1 MSFAARPLAFLAMA
15 TLALSSVAVAP
26 SPAQLI
32 ARDTDRHPEDSLR
45 LPCLLQPNAKTID
58 MTRRRS
64 YRACSAGGSLDTPE
78 QTARHFLEQYSPA
91 LKMGAEGVA
100 GLRTVQIKR
109 GLASAHTR
117 FEQTVNRRPVFN
129 AWLSVHQGP
138 SGDVQALHTNY
149 SVAPISKPRR
159 PKVRRAAARRAA
171 LAAAGVTAERM
182 RHDHRL
188 VWFAAA
194 DGTLRVAHEL
204 WIWAAEPL
212 GDFLTVV
219 DGVTGKILFQ
229 ENRIA
234 FDTGSGLVF
243 LPNPVQTSGNTG
255 LTDNSDLT
263 SPTLDAQRSAV
274 TLLGLDAGTGRIKGE
289 YVDLTLTGGLVVT
302 VADEPSRV
310 YNYDRDDDRFEE
322 VTIYHSIDS
331 LQRWFHSLGFDDDTP
346 PANGIRDFPTLANAH
361 WFADDQSYY
370 STGDDAV
377 HFGDGGID
385 DGEDADI
392 IAHEYGHAVQH
403 DQNACWGGGDMGA
416 MGEGFGDYLAASFYL
431 PNGDATYQASH
442 AACVG
447 DWDATS
453 FGSGNPACLR
463 RVDGNKT
470 YPGDLVGSAHADGE
484 IWSRAVWDI
493 RLALGA
499 TKADTLVLEH
509 HFSVP
514 CNATMTDA
522 ALALLQANVNLYSG
536 LDDATIRTAFCD
548 RGILSGVAC
557 TPPSTLSVGI
567 VPSDDPAFAGSALN
581 YTVTATNTGGSSL
594 TGVALSATV
603 PSGSSYIAG
612 SASDGGSESG
622 GTVSWSTF
630 SLAAGA
636 QAQRSYQ
643 VLVGPGS
650 GTQVAFSDDMES
662 GSGAWVAGHN
672 LGSAD
677 WSLSGS
683 NPFGGKGS
691 SKSVPTTT
699 VGATAC
705 IDGKADVFSCNS
717 VDLEQFFPMSAIG
730 GGDGNDSWGWTDST
744 TGSEYAIAGRST
756 GTSFLDVTDPAAPI
770 YLGDLPTAT
779 GESAWRDM
787 KVYADH
793 VYIVSDNNGAH
804 GMQVFDLTGLRSVAS
819 PPVTFS
825 ETAHYPNFGN
835 AHNIAIN
842 EDTGFAY
849 VVGSSTCSAGLH
861 MVDLSSPAS
870 PVQAGCYSGDGY
882 THDVQCVV
890 YAGPDS
896 AYSGQEICFAFN
908 EDTLTIVNVEDKSS
922 PVQISRTGYSGVS
935 YTHQGWVTEDHA
947 YVLLNDEL
955 DEAYGGHNTRTYIVD
970 VSDLDAPVFGASYT
984 SHLPSIDHNLYIK
997 NGYAYESN
1005 YTTGLRIIDL
1015 SDIANGNLCEV
1026 ASFDIYPASDAAAF
1040 AGAWN
1045 VYPFFAS
1052 GTIVISSIEGL
1063 TLVTPDLSSPTCF
1076 DPGGGSGQSWF
1087 APDPGI
1093 ESDLW
1098 VRTASP
1104 IAVAGTPTLT
1114 FWHDYNT
1121 EPGYDGGVVEI
1132 SSDGG
1137 SSWSDLGSA
1146 MTANGYNSSL
1156 NTCCSNPLGG
1166 RQAFSGS
1173 SGEYL
1178 QTTIDLSAW
1187 TGEQVLLRWR
1197 MGSDSSVP
1205 GTGWYLDNVEIGTE
1219 VSLSAS
1225 AQGSSNEGQ
1234 SGSQAVV
1241 TQVTSSC
1248 GNGVTD
1254 PGEDCDDSGESA
1266 TCDADCTAAT
1276 CGDQAVNSTAGEQ
1289 CDDGN
1294 LDDTD
1299 ACLSTCLDAT
1309 CGDSAVQAGV
1319 EECDDGPAN
1328 SDTNPDACRTDCSS
1342 ASCGDNVQ
1350 DSGEDCDDGGES
1362 ATCDGDCTAATC
1374 GDQAVNS
1381 TAGEQCDDGNLDDTD
1396 ACLSTCLDA
1405 TCGDSAVQA
1414 GVEEC
1419 DDGPANS
1426 DSTPDACRTDCS
1438 SASCGD
1444 SVQDSGEQCDDGNSS
1459 NTDACTANCLEAF
1472 CGDGYTEQG
1481 VESCDDGNN
1490 TPGDGCSD
1498 ECAAEVAPDKAQ
1510 QACIVL
1516 VNKAAS
1522 KVAKARGKI
1531 AKGCMKTAAKG
1542 DTAGAQAC
1550 ITTDPKGKVAKA
1562 RQKLSDTVLGK
1573 CQSPPSFGFTDAA
1586 TAGDG
1591 AEDGELSLVA
1601 GLLGNDLSSAAL
1613 TTAENR
1619 DGARCQATVQFSASK
1634 LSFSVHK
1641 LFQACK
1647 KSGLKA
1653 GSFTGSE
1660 QLAGCFD
1667 VLATDSSGKLAR
1679 ARNKTSSKMRKNC
1692 TSVDVSQTLPGS
1704 CSASP
1709 DGTAAADCAVEVTLC
1724 KTCLELNVIDDMAYD
1739 CDQFDNGLADGSCN

>member
-1 MSFAARPLAFLAMA
+1 LLPARCHAKKIV
-15 TLALSSVAVAP
+15 LSAAVAQALYAILCAAP
-26 SPAQLI
+26 VAAQGPP
-32 ARDTDRHPEDSLR
+32 TVRHPEDSLR
-45 LPCLLQPNAKTID
+45 LPCLAQPNAKTID
-58 MTRRRS
+58 LSSRRS
-64 YRACSAGGSLDTPE
+64 YLACSAAGSLEAPE
-78 QTARHFLEQYSPA
+78 ETARHFLEQYSFA
-91 LKMGAEGVA
+91 LNMNAGSVA
-100 GLRTVQIKR
+100 GLRTVQVKR
-109 GLASAHTR
+109 GLAGAHTR
-117 FEQTVNRRPVFN
+117 FEQTLNGRPVFG
-129 AWLSVHQGP
+129 AWVSVHQGP
-138 SGDVQALHTNY
+138 AGEVQTLHSNY

-171 LAAAGVTAERM
+171 IAAAGVTAERM

-188 VWFAAA
+188 VWFAVS

-204 WIWAAEPL
+204 WIWATEPL

-234 FDTGSGLVF
+234 FDTGSGLAF
-243 LPNPVQTSGNTG
+243 IPNPVQTSGDTS
-255 LTDNSDLT
+255 LTDNSDAT
-263 SPTLDAQRSAV
+263 SATLDAQRSAV
-274 TLLGLDAGTGRIKGE
+274 TLLGLDAGTGRLKGE

-302 VADEPSRV
+302 VADEASRV

-331 LQRWFHSLGFDDDTP
+331 IQRWFHSLGFDDDTA

-361 WFADDQSYY
+361 WFADDQSFY
-370 STGDDAV
+370 STGDNAV
-377 HFGDGGID
+377 HFGDGGVD

-392 IAHEYGHAVQH
+392 VAHEYGHAVQH
-403 DQNACWGGGDMGA
+403 DQNACWGGGEMGA

-431 PNGDATYQASH
+431 FDGDATYQASH

-447 DWDATS
+447 DWDATA

-470 YPGDLVGSAHADGE
+470 YPDDLVGSVHADGE
-484 IWSRAVWDI
+484 IWSRALWDI

-567 VPSDDPAFAGSALN
+567 LPSDNPAFAGSALT
-581 YTVTATNTGGSSL
+581 YTVTASNTGGSSL

-622 GTVSWSTF
+622 GTVSWSAFT
-630 SLAAGA
+630 LAAGA
-636 QAQRSYQ
+636 QFQRSYQ

-662 GSGAWVAGHN
+662 GGGAWVAGHDV
-672 LGSAD
+672 GSAD

-691 SKSVPTTT
+691 SNSVPTTT

-744 TGSEYAIAGRST
+744 TGREYAIAGRST
-756 GTSFLDVTDPAAPI
+756 GTSFLDVTDPAVPV
-770 YLGDLPTAT
+770 YLGDLPPHT
-779 GESAWRDM
+779 GPSDWRDM

-793 VYIVSDNNGAH
+793 VYIVSEASGH

-825 ETAHYPNFGN
+825 ETAHYPNFGS

-849 VVGSSTCSAGLH
+849 VVGSGACSAGLH
-861 MVDLSSPAS
+861 MIDLSSPAS

-896 AYSGQEICFAFN
+896 AYSGREICFAFN
-908 EDTLTIVNVEDKSS
+908 EDTLTIVDVEDKNS
-922 PVQISRTGYSGVS
+922 PVQVSRTGYSGVS
-935 YTHQGWVTEDHA
+935 YTHQGWLTEDHA

-984 SHLPSIDHNLYIK
+984 SHLPSIDHNLYVK
-997 NGYAYESN
+997 GGFAYESN

-1026 ASFDIYPASDAAAF
+1026 ASFDIYPASDAAVF
-1040 AGAWN
+1040 AGSWN

-1052 GTIVISSIEGL
+1052 GTVVISSIEGL

-1076 DPGGGSGQSWF
+1076 DPGSGSGQSWF

-1104 IAVAGTPTLT
+1104 IAVAGNPTLT

-1156 NTCCSNPLGG
+1156 SSCCGNPLGG
-1166 RQAFSGS
+1166 RQAFSGN
-1173 SGEYL
+1173 GGGYL
-1178 QTTIDLSAW
+1178 QTSVDLSAW
-1187 TGEQVLLRWR
+1187 SGEQVLLRWR
-1197 MGSDSSVP
+1197 MGSDSSIP
-1205 GTGWYLDNVEIGTE
+1205 GTGWYLDNVEIATE
-1219 VSLSAS
+1219 VFLSAS

-1234 SGSQAVV
+1234 SGSQTVV
-1241 TQVTSSC
+1241 TEVTSSC

-1319 EECDDGPAN
+1319 EECDDGAAN
-1328 SDTNPDACRTDCSS
+1328 SDSNPDACRTDCS
-1342 ASCGDNVQ
+1342 N
-1350 DSGEDCDDGGES
+1350 
-1362 ATCDGDCTAATC
+1362 
-1374 GDQAVNS
+1374 
-1381 TAGEQCDDGNLDDTD
+1381 
-1396 ACLSTCLDA
+1396 
-1405 TCGDSAVQA
+1405 
-1414 GVEEC
+1414 
-1419 DDGPANS
+1419 P
-1426 DSTPDACRTDCS
+1426 
-1438 SASCGD
+1438 SCGD
-1444 SVQDSGEQCDDGNSS
+1444 SVQDSGEDCDDGNSS
-1459 NTDACTANCLEAF
+1459 NTDACTANCLGAF

-1490 TPGDGCSD
+1490 TAGDGCSD
-1498 ECAAEVAPDKAQ
+1498 ECATEVAPDKAQ

-1531 AKGCMKTAAKG
+1531 AKGCMKAAAKG

-1562 RQKLSDTVLGK
+1562 RQKLSDTVLSK
-1573 CQSPPSFGFTDAA
+1573 CQSPPSFGFTDAL

-1601 GLLGNDLSSAAL
+1601 GLLGNDLSLAAL

-1653 GSFTGSE
+1653 GSFTGSS
-1660 QLAGCFD
+1660 QLASCFD
-1667 VLATDSSGKLAR
+1667 VLATDASGKLAR
-1679 ARNKTSSKMRKNC
+1679 ARDKTSSKMAKTC
-1692 TSVDVSQTLPGS
+1692 ASVDVSQTLPGS
-1704 CSASP
+1704 CSTSP

-1724 KTCLELNVIDDMAYD
+1724 ETCLELNVIDGMAYD
-1739 CDQFDNGLADGSCN
+1739 CDQFDNSLADGSCN

>member
-1 MSFAARPLAFLAMA
+1 MLPARCHAKKIVLSAAV
-15 TLALSSVAVAP
+15 TQALYAILCAAPVA
-26 SPAQLI
+26 AQ
-32 ARDTDRHPEDSLR
+32 DPPTVRHPEDSLR
-45 LPCLLQPNAKTID
+45 LPCLAQPNAKTID
-58 MTRRRS
+58 LSSRRS
-64 YRACSAGGSLDTPE
+64 YLACSAAGSLEAPE
-78 QTARHFLEQYSPA
+78 ETARHFLEQYSLA
-91 LKMGAEGVA
+91 LNMNAGSVA
-100 GLRTVQIKR
+100 GLRTVQVKR

-117 FEQTVNRRPVFN
+117 FEQTVNGRPVFG
-129 AWLSVHQGP
+129 AWVSVHQGP
-138 SGDVQALHTNY
+138 AGEVQTLHSNY

-171 LAAAGVTAERM
+171 IAAAGVTAERM

-188 VWFAAA
+188 VWFAVS

-204 WIWAAEPL
+204 WIWATEPL

-229 ENRIA
+229 ENRIS
-234 FDTGSGLVF
+234 FDTGSGLAF
-243 LPNPVQTSGNTG
+243 IPNPIQTSGDTS
-255 LTDNSDLT
+255 LADNADAT
-263 SPTLDAQRSAV
+263 SATLDAQRSAV
-274 TLLGLDAGTGRIKGE
+274 TLLGLDAGTGRLKGE

-302 VADEPSRV
+302 VADEASRV
-310 YNYDRDDDRFEE
+310 YNYNRDDDRFEE

-331 LQRWFHSLGFDDDTP
+331 IQRWFHSLGFDDDTA

-361 WFADDQSYY
+361 WFADDQSFY
-370 STGDDAV
+370 STGDNAV
-377 HFGDGGID
+377 HFGDGGVD

-392 IAHEYGHAVQH
+392 VAHEYGHAVQH
-403 DQNACWGGGDMGA
+403 DQNACWGGGEMGA

-431 PNGDATYQASH
+431 PDGDATYQASH

-470 YPGDLVGSAHADGE
+470 YPGDLVGSVHADGE

-493 RLALGA
+493 RLALGP

-522 ALALLQANVNLYSG
+522 ALALLQANLNLYSG
-536 LDDATIRTAFCD
+536 LDDGTIRTAFCD

-567 VPSDDPAFAGSALN
+567 LPSDNPAFAGSALT

-622 GTVSWSTF
+622 GTVSWSAFT
-630 SLAAGA
+630 LAAGA
-636 QAQRSYQ
+636 QFQRSYQ

-662 GSGAWVAGHN
+662 GGGAWVAGHDV
-672 LGSAD
+672 GSAD

-691 SKSVPTTT
+691 RNSVPTTT

-705 IDGKADVFSCNS
+705 IDDKADVFSCNS

-744 TGSEYAIAGRST
+744 TGREYAIAGRST
-756 GTSFLDVTDPAAPI
+756 GTSFLDVTDPAAPV
-770 YLGDLPTAT
+770 YLGDLPAHN
-779 GESAWRDM
+779 GVASDWRDM

-793 VYIVSDNNGAH
+793 VYIVSEASGH

-849 VVGSSTCSAGLH
+849 VVGSGACSAGLH
-861 MVDLSSPAS
+861 MIDLSSPAS
-870 PVQAGCYSGDGY
+870 PVSAGCYSGDGY

-896 AYSGQEICFAFN
+896 AYSGREICFAFN
-908 EDTLTIVNVEDKSS
+908 EDTLTIVDVEDKNS
-922 PVQISRTGYSGVS
+922 PVQVSRTGYSGVS
-935 YTHQGWVTEDHA
+935 YTHQGWLTEDHA

-984 SHLPSIDHNLYIK
+984 SHLPSIDHNLYVK
-997 NGYAYESN
+997 GDFAYESN

-1026 ASFDIYPASDAAAF
+1026 ASFDVYPASDAAVF
-1040 AGAWN
+1040 AGSWN

-1076 DPGGGSGQSWF
+1076 DPGSGSGQSWF

-1104 IAVAGTPTLT
+1104 IAVAGNPTLT

-1156 NTCCSNPLGG
+1156 SSCCGNPLGG
-1166 RQAFSGS
+1166 RQAFTGN
-1173 SGEYL
+1173 GGGYL
-1178 QTTIDLSAW
+1178 QTSVDLSAW
-1187 TGEQVLLRWR
+1187 SGEQVLLRWR
-1197 MGSDSSVP
+1197 LGSDSSVP
-1205 GTGWYLDNVEIGTE
+1205 GTGWYLDNVEIATE

-1234 SGSQAVV
+1234 SGSQTVV
-1241 TQVTSSC
+1241 TEVTSSC

-1266 TCDADCTAAT
+1266 ICDADCTAVT

-1309 CGDSAVQAGV
+1309 CGDSTVQAGV
-1319 EECDDGPAN
+1319 EDCDDGPAN
-1328 SDTNPDACRTDCSS
+1328 SN
-1342 ASCGDNVQ
+1342 
-1350 DSGEDCDDGGES
+1350 
-1362 ATCDGDCTAATC
+1362 
-1374 GDQAVNS
+1374 
-1381 TAGEQCDDGNLDDTD
+1381 
-1396 ACLSTCLDA
+1396 
-1405 TCGDSAVQA
+1405 
-1414 GVEEC
+1414 
-1419 DDGPANS
+1419 
-1426 DSTPDACRTDCS
+1426 STPDACRTDCS

-1459 NTDACTANCLEAF
+1459 NTDACTANCLGAF

-1490 TPGDGCSD
+1490 TAGDGCSD
-1498 ECAAEVAPDKAQ
+1498 ECASEVVPDKAQ

-1531 AKGCMKTAAKG
+1531 AKGCMKAAARG

-1601 GLLGNDLSSAAL
+1601 GLLGNDLSSTAL

-1653 GSFTGSE
+1653 GSFTGSA
-1660 QLAGCFD
+1660 QLASCFD
-1667 VLATDSSGKLAR
+1667 VLATDASGKLAR
-1679 ARNKTSSKMRKNC
+1679 ARDKTSSKMAQTC
-1692 TSVDVSQTLPGS
+1692 ASVDVSQTLPGS
-1704 CSASP
+1704 CSTSP

-1724 KTCLELNVIDDMAYD
+1724 ETCLELNVIDGMAYD
-1739 CDQFDNGLADGSCN
+1739 CDQFDNNLADGSCN